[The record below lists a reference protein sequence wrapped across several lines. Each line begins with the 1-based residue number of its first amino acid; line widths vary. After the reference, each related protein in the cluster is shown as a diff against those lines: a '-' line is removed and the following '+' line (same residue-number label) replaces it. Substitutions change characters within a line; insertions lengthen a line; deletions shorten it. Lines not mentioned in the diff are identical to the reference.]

1 MRSRLDTTFFPPV
14 LKNRTRHGRI
24 YSDRALFYT
33 AIAGGATPAILL
45 AIANA
50 TALGRW
56 RLDWW
61 RFAIAILAAA
71 LVLPF
76 GFEVLTSRQL
86 PEWLAGLPNGGGMSL
101 VGWATHLLGILV
113 ALFLWAPIIRIYN
126 HAYNTANTR
135 NPWKMAI
142 ACLVV
147 AGAIEYAATGYA
159 GFMIY
164 WRLL

>member
-1 MRSRLDTTFFPPV
+1 MSGSSEANFFPPV
-14 LKNRTRHGRI
+14 LQNRASHGRI

-33 AIAGGATPAILL
+33 AIVGGATPAILL

-56 RLDWW
+56 RMDWW
-61 RFAIAILAAA
+61 RFVVAILAAA
-71 LVLPF
+71 LLLPF
-76 GFEVLTSRQL
+76 GFEALTSRQL
-86 PEWLAGLPNGGGMSL
+86 PDWLSGLPNGGGMSL
-101 VGWATHLLGILV
+101 VRWATHLSGILI

-135 NPWKMAI
+135 TPWKMAI

-147 AGAIEYAATGYA
+147 AGAIEYAVTGHA

-164 WRLL
+164 WLLL